1 MNFDS
6 PEIVFCLKNGK
17 KGEKISGTD
26 LNPSLWI
33 QSQTLYHC
41 TNLTSLIRKVKYD
54 SFILPFL
61 LQFIL
66 AKISFIV
73 AQKRL
78 SSNTHWRN
86 LKQFFNLESVLGMKM
101 GEKRKINLTGTWTPV
116 SGSQVRCCTTVPSWP
131 TCQSTSN

>member
-41 TNLTSLIRKVKYD
+41 TNLTSLMKRVKYD
-54 SFILPFL
+54 SLILPFL

-78 SSNTHWRN
+78 SSNAY
-86 LKQFFNLESVLGMKM
+86 
-101 GEKRKINLTGTWTPV
+101 
-116 SGSQVRCCTTVPSWP
+116 
-131 TCQSTSN
+131 

>member
-1 MNFDS
+1 MNFYS
-6 PEIVFCLKNGK
+6 PGIVFWLKLE
-17 KGEKISGTD
+17 EKRKNKTDKD

-33 QSQTLYHC
+33 QSQSLYHC

-78 SSNTHWRN
+78 SSNAY
-86 LKQFFNLESVLGMKM
+86 
-101 GEKRKINLTGTWTPV
+101 
-116 SGSQVRCCTTVPSWP
+116 
-131 TCQSTSN
+131 